1 MHRESFFST
10 RAVWCY
16 SGARGGEGETTS
28 MRIESASSGTS
39 RARSRL
45 TDDAS
50 RKILHRVVRFPRARL
65 RMRRTNRYRS
75 HASVTPA
82 ASNTSFKGA

>member
-1 MHRESFFST
+1 MYRESFFST

-16 SGARGGEGETTS
+16 SGARGARGDDVDEDRVGVV
-28 MRIESASSGTS
+28 GTS